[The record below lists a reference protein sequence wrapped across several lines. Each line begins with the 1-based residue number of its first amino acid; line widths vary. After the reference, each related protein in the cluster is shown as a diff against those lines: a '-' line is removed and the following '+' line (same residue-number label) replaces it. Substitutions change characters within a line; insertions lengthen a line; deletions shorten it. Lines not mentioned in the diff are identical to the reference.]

1 MCLTNGISENGPP
14 GYRAIAVASATR
26 PCSEDGSEPG
36 PSEEV
41 HQENKWEECATT
53 EPPLMGGGPGG
64 TRTPDILL
72 RRQMLYPAELRARSE
87 FSTAGPRFNA
97 VELLLQ
103 SGLASLL
110 QRG

>member
-26 PCSEDGSEPG
+26 PCSEDVGSQPG
-36 PSEEV
+36 SSEE
-41 HQENKWEECATT
+41 ENKQNE
-53 EPPLMGGGPGG
+53 GGGPGG

-87 FSTAGPRFNA
+87 FSTAGRRFNA
-97 VELLLQ
+97 VECVAAKRL
-103 SGLASLL
+103 SVAAST
-110 QRG
+110 RIVSWI